1 MKEIKAFIHSHRTA
15 AVIQALK
22 DSVVCDTQAG
32 AACFHIA
39 VSPVSWMARA
49 MPFLLRAERKPHM
62 SPKRV
67 ALRLIPS
74 RKPNNPP
81 VPVGASSPDAGME
94 IGGGAAAAIDARNRK
109 AVAMAILVRSGER

>member
-39 VSPVSWMARA
+39 VSPVQCIHPGEDAVQQHYSVELGE
-49 MPFLLRAERKPHM
+49 PVILQN
-62 SPKRV
+62 
-67 ALRLIPS
+67 RLELVCS
-74 RKPNNPP
+74 
-81 VPVGASSPDAGME
+81 DE
-94 IGGGAAAAIDARNRK
+94 AAD
-109 AVAMAILVRSGER
+109 ILVELIVRLGHAGHDGSGWVQVHSLERRVPIA